1 MPAQSIPNWEDFLF
15 FRSFSYGKNKG
26 GGGNEGAQ
34 IERGAKENRDENIP
48 DLPNLTAYEDYKLLF
63 RVFY

>member
-1 MPAQSIPNWEDFLF
+1 MINNHLFINGMPAQSIPNWEDFLF

-34 IERGAKENRDENIP
+34 KKTGMKTSLIYQ
-48 DLPNLTAYEDYKLLF
+48 T
-63 RVFY
+63 